1 MTHRNFDPYNDDA
14 FWEEVQR
21 DTEARKAAPLAF
33 AFEALED
40 LFRHEDDEERGHV
53 RWQRKMEQAIWWAD
67 DAIQCLELVMA
78 SPPANLV
85 AVSSPFYQTN
95 RLYALDSGGAL
106 WVSVT
111 GGRTWSPVR
120 ARGLPAGAAAISARR
135 AATDDPDWLF
145 VAAGTAGLWRSHD
158 FGASF
163 RRLPGIADATA
174 VATTPH
180 DATRVLVAGP
190 AGLWLSTDNG
200 AGFRKVLDRSG
211 ITAIALDTRN
221 WKNGYATLRDGRM
234 LRSDDG
240 GDTWGVPR

>member
-1 MTHRNFDPYNDDA
+1 MVLVGGGNAWTGS
-14 FWEEVQR
+14 
-21 DTEARKAAPLAF
+21 F
-33 AFEALED
+33 AGVGL
-40 LFRHEDDEERGHV
+40 RP
-53 RWQRKMEQAIWWAD
+53 
-67 DAIQCLELVMA
+67 MA

-221 WKNGYATLRDGRM
+221 WKNGSATLRDGRM
-234 LRSDDG
+234 RRSDDG